1 MKRER
6 KSQAECNPT
15 SQRGQC
21 FANLKRKINPTENVS
36 IWTFIMKSI

>member
-15 SQRGQC
+15 SQHGQY
-21 FANLKRKINPTENVS
+21 FANLKKKEIQLK
-36 IWTFIMKSI
+36 M